1 MHDVPSAHL
10 AMPFG
15 LSGLLAAGLVAAMG
29 WAMSA
34 DVGARVG
41 VGAGTGGAAE
51 SGAAVLILA
60 QRLFDNPFVVLILLV
75 GLWAFLFGLLQLWAF
90 QADSRG
96 VMARLAGHAGPV
108 VAPIATSDASLTASL
123 FAERWDHLSATRMA
137 LLSYVI
143 WGLPLLGFIGTVIGI
158 SGAIGDLGSVFGDT
172 DREEALASV
181 LAELQFAFD
190 TTFAGLVLV
199 MPVMAL
205 STIVSLKSDAARDA
219 ALAARFGA
227 QGDPQ
232 QGARD
237 P

>member
-1 MHDVPSAHL
+1 MQDIPSAHL
-10 AMPFG
+10 AMPLG

-29 WAMSA
+29 RVMSTDA
-34 DVGARVG
+34 DAGAGGATAVGA
-41 VGAGTGGAAE
+41 AAE
-51 SGAAVLILA
+51 TGTAVLTLV
-60 QRLFDNPFVVLILLV
+60 QRLLDSPFVVLILFV
-75 GLWAFLFGLLQLWAF
+75 GLWAFLFGLLHLWAF

-96 VMARLAGHAGPV
+96 VMARLAGHAGPTA
-108 VAPIATSDASLTASL
+108 APVATSDASLTASL
-123 FAERWDHLSATRMA
+123 FAERWDHLSAMRMA
-137 LLSYVI
+137 PLSYAI

-205 STIVSLKSDAARDA
+205 STVVSLKSDAARDA
-219 ALAARFGA
+219 ALAARFGR
-227 QGDPQ
+227 QDGPHH
-232 QGARD
+232 GGT
-237 P
+237 